1 MSSSQASWQPLR
13 GVRVADLSRVLAGP
27 YCTMVLA
34 DLGADVVKLE
44 RPQGGDETR
53 GWGPPFAAGEAAYY
67 LSVNRGKRSCS
78 LDLGQPEG
86 RELALEL
93 CVSAQ
98 VVIENFK
105 AGGAAR
111 LGVDYESVRAR
122 NPDVVYCSISGFGS
136 EREPAGR
143 PGYDFVAQA
152 ETGLMSITGPEH
164 GPPSKVGVALVDVL
178 AGLHAAAAILA
189 ALAGEGGGRIEV
201 PLLDSGLAGLVNV
214 AQNALV
220 TGREPVRHGNAHPNI
235 VPYQDFETAGAGR
248 IAVAAAN
255 DGLFRALCGALGLDG
270 LAADERFASNAD
282 RVENRTELIPLL
294 SERFRE
300 RDAEHWLEVLAAA
313 GVPSGKVR
321 TCRTPWRQP
330 PRRAGRPRSPSTTRA
345 RARSS
350 WWPRRSGVRPIPRR
364 PRRRPC
370 SGSTRRRCWPSW
382 GARPPRSRS
391 SRRAAWRSC
400 HESASLRDA
409 PPPRRFR
416 AAADRS
422 APERRG
428 ARRARQGGAL
438 GRAEIQ
444 PRAL

>member
-67 LSVNRGKRSCS
+67 LSVNRGKRSCA

-86 RELALEL
+86 RRLALEL
-93 CVSAQ
+93 CVRAD

-105 AGGAAR
+105 TGGAAK

-122 NPDVVYCSISGFGS
+122 NPDIVYCSISGFGS

-152 ETGLMSITGPEH
+152 ETGLMSITGPED
-164 GPPSKVGVALVDVL
+164 GPPFKVGVALVDVL
-178 AGLHAAAAILA
+178 AGLHAAVAILA
-189 ALAGEGGGRIEV
+189 ALGGEGGGQIEV

-220 TGREPVRHGNAHPNI
+220 TGREPERHGNAHPNI

-255 DGLFRALCGALGLDG
+255 DGLFTRAMRRARAGRVARGRALRDQRRPGRAPHRADPAASGALPRARGRALARGAGGRRRPERQGARRPGRAGGRRRGGPAGHAVRRPPARGPARVGG
-270 LAADERFASNAD
+270 LADLGAD
-282 RVENRTELIPLL
+282 RSRGGTPPPLL
-294 SERFRE
+294 G
-300 RDAEHWLEVLAAA
+300 EHTAEVLAEL
-313 GVPSGKVR
+313 G
-321 TCRTPWRQP
+321 
-330 PRRAGRPRSPSTTRA
+330 RSPTEIEELAA
-345 RARSS
+345 R
-350 WWPRRSGVRPIPRR
+350 GV
-364 PRRRPC
+364 
-370 SGSTRRRCWPSW
+370 
-382 GARPPRSRS
+382 
-391 SRRAAWRSC
+391 
-400 HESASLRDA
+400 
-409 PPPRRFR
+409 
-416 AAADRS
+416 
-422 APERRG
+422 
-428 ARRARQGGAL
+428 AL
-438 GRAEIQ
+438 V
-444 PRAL
+444 P